1 MNAPLDDDE
10 VDTVHLNVDGNAADV
25 DETVLLDMIAL
36 DHLSRA
42 AQTIKC

>member
-1 MNAPLDDDE
+1 MR
-10 VDTVHLNVDGNAADV
+10 LNIDGNAGDV
-25 DETVLLDMIAL
+25 DETFLLDMIAL